1 MNTFEVNNS
10 GVFSRCTGCTLLI
23 CNLKHLQH
31 CTGSAYPRSC
41 SQHKHLSRQ
50 WIASF
55 HWTTCFEKFL
65 CSSNH
70 LIHGIEKTET
80 KQSCDIGLRPPHQS
94 HLSIVKMAI
103 FIWPLFIYF
112 SVFDDSPDYPFPMV
126 ADVSFGVRT
135 GAWLYRSYNTP
146 FLKIKQQ
153 EEFSYLCCINPT
165 LCQRLHL

>member
-10 GVFSRCTGCTLLI
+10 GVFSRCTCCTLLI

-65 CSSNH
+65 CSNNH

-103 FIWPLFIYF
+103 FILTLDLVGLFIYSFF
-112 SVFDDSPDYPFPMV
+112 SFWRLSRLSFPNGSRCLLWCEDWGLAV
-126 ADVSFGVRT
+126 PIIQHPISEDQATRGIFISV
-135 GAWLYRSYNTP
+135 
-146 FLKIKQQ
+146 
-153 EEFSYLCCINPT
+153 
-165 LCQRLHL
+165 LH